1 MFRKKLIEEIEKY
14 LSDEYIEETKPRLS
28 LFLNY
33 MKLSEDEDEDTFEDD
48 YYEDKAC
55 DDSLI
60 SHHEEETAFR
70 QERIDKPDISD
81 KYLAIPDFLRAKSDV
96 EKYIDDSLEEIT
108 FANKLNQYM
117 YEKNITTSI
126 IYQRCLVD
134 RKLISK
140 ITTRK
145 EYHPSKSTVFA
156 LCIGLHLSLQEG
168 EEFLSLAGYGF
179 NRSSKYDLIIKFML
193 ESEIYDLE
201 VINEMMIYFD
211 QPCFE

>member
-1 MFRKKLIEEIEKY
+1 MFKKKLIEEIEKY
-14 LSDEYIEETKPRLS
+14 LSDEYIEETEPRLS
-28 LFLNY
+28 LFLDY
-33 MKLSEDEDEDTFEDD
+33 MKLSEDEDAFEDD
-48 YYEDKAC
+48 YY
-55 DDSLI
+55 DDS
-60 SHHEEETAFR
+60 
-70 QERIDKPDISD
+70 
-81 KYLAIPDFLRAKSDV
+81 DFIRAKSDV

-156 LCIGLHLSLQEG
+156 LCIGLHLNLQEG

>member
-14 LSDEYIEETKPRLS
+14 LSDEYIEETEPGLS
-28 LFLNY
+28 VLLDY
-33 MKLSEDEDEDTFEDD
+33 MKLSEDTFEDD
-48 YYEDKAC
+48 
-55 DDSLI
+55 
-60 SHHEEETAFR
+60 
-70 QERIDKPDISD
+70 SD
-81 KYLAIPDFLRAKSDV
+81 FIRAKNNV
-96 EKYIDDSLEEIT
+96 EKYIDDSLEETT